1 MLSIEF
7 MIVWFDIRDMGV
19 DRFNVSGLMMI
30 SLISERG
37 PQVSNIV

>member
-7 MIVWFDIRDMGV
+7 MIVWCDIRDMGV

-30 SLISERG
+30 SFVSKREAK
-37 PQVSNIV
+37 VSNIV